1 MSARRFLMQ
10 GIKSRRKRY
19 AACDDVV
26 RVTGLESGPAALR
39 DGRAVR
45 HMAPLAPGCAGTA
58 RGCQQ
63 EAAGFAAKDKKT
75 DRQRAICLFMVRVT
89 GLEPAAS

>member
-1 MSARRFLMQ
+1 MELTAWKQ
-10 GIKSRRKRY
+10 KSSPPN
-19 AACDDVV
+19 AICLFMV
-26 RVTGLESGPAALR
+26 RVTGLESGPAALS

-63 EAAGFAAKDKKT
+63 EAAGSVCENKKQPAKADCF
-75 DRQRAICLFMVRVT
+75 CLVRVT